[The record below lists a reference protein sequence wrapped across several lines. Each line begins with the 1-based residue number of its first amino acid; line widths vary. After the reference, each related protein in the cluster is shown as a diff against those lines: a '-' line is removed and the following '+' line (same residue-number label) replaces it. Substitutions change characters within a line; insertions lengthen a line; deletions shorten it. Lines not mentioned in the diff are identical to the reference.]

1 MAHGNACQIN
11 LSTRGKRLYHAR
23 TYLYNT
29 LCTHTLK
36 FIYIIYTTLV
46 WACMCVCMA
55 FLTDKIQF
63 NIILTVVVF
72 FFFSIVYLFILF
84 PLSLVSYRPAV
95 DNASA
100 GKRITAKRWNGK
112 SLEFC
117 CELQRR
123 QNREEEGQYFQFRV
137 YNGDRFS
144 RRGPL
149 TNRMSSLCRYRPRHG
164 HCAAVA
170 EELHVRV

>member
-1 MAHGNACQIN
+1 
-11 LSTRGKRLYHAR
+11 
-23 TYLYNT
+23 
-29 LCTHTLK
+29 
-36 FIYIIYTTLV
+36 
-46 WACMCVCMA
+46 MA
-55 FLTDKIQF
+55 FLTDEIQF

-72 FFFSIVYLFILF
+72 FFQYRLFIYSF

-100 GKRITAKRWNGK
+100 VKRITTKRWNGK

-117 CELQRR
+117 CELRRR
-123 QNREEEGQYFQFRV
+123 QNKEEEGQYFQFRV

-149 TNRMSSLCRYRPRHG
+149 TNRMSSLCRYTARVTAIVPRSRKNCMHASNVG
-164 HCAAVA
+164 FESRQRAV
-170 EELHVRV
+170 VKRRGV